1 LSFHPSG
8 AIAALLLLALWYC
21 AALIGGDRD
30 TVTDRLRNAAIAGIA
45 LGFVLGLAGLLT
57 PAAYAIA
64 LAALCAARFVFRR
77 HAPLSDRVPVQT
89 YFWPAIA
96 VVAVAWP
103 QLVRP
108 LMDGDSLAY
117 HLPNA
122 AGWVHGASLW
132 TTTTRYWW
140 FPPAS
145 ELFAAG
151 FYLLSGAFSVG
162 LAGTVALLLLGFR
175 LAEWCGKQCGPWA
188 GGAISAATISLPA
201 LALQGGNLLND
212 VWMAAFFVES
222 LFANRFAPE
231 NSWRSL
237 ATTALIKPIGI
248 AYALIA
254 HVDSPRRF
262 APALLLCY
270 LPLGA
275 WIVHDIVL
283 WPHAAAANT
292 VTSLTTS
299 QYGHVSTWQT
309 TVLAH
314 GLDGV
319 KTLAAALWHEGFWA
333 IIVTIAALIAPLLI
347 KDRALAFAGYAAFA
361 LFFVLPFAYEND
373 SPQLATGHA
382 LRLFVP
388 LLVLGAIAASEMVR
402 RYAPVLAAA
411 AIAAAAYN
419 VYRVDAVFWND
430 ATTRALRDT
439 GFRRFGL
446 RAYRDLKRAG
456 AIASA
461 LLLRRLDQHAG
472 NQVAL
477 FRVARHGAS
486 AAHRRA
492 KPARGRDQC
501 RRALQRDVRSEPGRL
516 HAGSHARCARGEPG
530 RFGRR
535 GSVWPADPLRWARRS
550 LAPVAKGGPRRP
562 FDFGEYGETYGYR
575 PANRALC
582 RADRAHARLYHPRDA
597 QGHAPAQRHIVRGRP
612 ARART
617 LSD

>member
-1 LSFHPSG
+1 LSFHAGG

-45 LGFVLGLAGLLT
+45 LGFVLGLTGLLT

-77 HAPLSDRVPVQT
+77 HAPLSDRVPMQT
-89 YFWPAIA
+89 YFLPALA
-96 VVAVAWP
+96 VVAIGWP

-122 AGWVHGASLW
+122 AAWVHGASLW

-151 FYLLSGAFSVG
+151 LYLLSGAFSVG
-162 LAGTVALLLLGFR
+162 LAGSVALLLLGFR
-175 LAEWCGKQCGPWA
+175 LAEWCGKRCGPWA
-188 GGAISAATISLPA
+188 AGAISAATISLPA

-212 VWMAAFFVES
+212 VWLAAFFVES

-262 APALLLCY
+262 TPALLLCY
-270 LPLGA
+270 LPLGV

-299 QYGHVSTWQT
+299 QFGHVSTWQT

-333 IIVTIAALIAPLLI
+333 IIVTLAALIAPLLI
-347 KDRALAFAGYAAFA
+347 KDRVPAFAAYASFA

-388 LLVLGAIAASEMVR
+388 LLVLGAIAASEMLG

-411 AIAAAAYN
+411 AIAASAYN
-419 VYRVDAVFWND
+419 IYRVDAIFWND
-430 ATTRALRDT
+430 ATTHRVLFVCAITALVLAI
-439 GFRRFGL
+439 FRGRYATPAFAALACALIVISNGL
-446 RAYRDLKRAG
+446 AQSHPLSYYDDWISTPAIKSHFFDWLAAARPPRIVVQNLRAG
-456 AIASA
+456 AINVVAPSSVTF
-461 LLLRRLDQHAG
+461 DQNPDVCMQA
-472 NQVAL
+472 
-477 FRVARHGAS
+477 
-486 AAHRRA
+486 
-492 KPARGRDQC
+492 
-501 RRALQRDVRSEPGRL
+501 RALDAFVVSMADSGGVVRCGRL
-516 HAGSHARCARGEPG
+516 IRDDG
-530 RFGRR
+530 
-535 GSVWPADPLRWARRS
+535 L
-550 LAPVAKGGPRRP
+550 VAVSRP
-562 FDFGEYGETYGYR
+562 
-575 PANRALC
+575 
-582 RADRAHARLYHPRDA
+582 
-597 QGHAPAQRHIVRGRP
+597 
-612 ARART
+612 
-617 LSD
+617 

>member
-1 LSFHPSG
+1 MSFHPSG

-430 ATTRALRDT
+430 ATTHRVLFVCAAAALVLAI
-439 GFRRFGL
+439 FRGRYATPAFAALACALIVISNGLAQSHPLSYYDDWISTPAIKSRFFEWL
-446 RAYRDLKRAG
+446 ATARPPRIVVQNLRAG
-456 AIASA
+456 AINVVAPSSVTF
-461 LLLRRLDQHAG
+461 DQ
-472 NQVAL
+472 N
-477 FRVARHGAS
+477 
-486 AAHRRA
+486 
-492 KPARGRDQC
+492 P
-501 RRALQRDVRSEPGRL
+501 DV
-516 HAGSHARCARGEPG
+516 CM
-530 RFGRR
+530 
-535 GSVWPADPLRWARRS
+535 
-550 LAPVAKGGPRRP
+550 
-562 FDFGEYGETYGYR
+562 
-575 PANRALC
+575 
-582 RADRAHARLYHPRDA
+582 
-597 QGHAPAQRHIVRGRP
+597 Q
-612 ARART
+612 ART
-617 LSD
+617 LDALVVSLADSGGVVRCGRLIRYDGLVAVSRP